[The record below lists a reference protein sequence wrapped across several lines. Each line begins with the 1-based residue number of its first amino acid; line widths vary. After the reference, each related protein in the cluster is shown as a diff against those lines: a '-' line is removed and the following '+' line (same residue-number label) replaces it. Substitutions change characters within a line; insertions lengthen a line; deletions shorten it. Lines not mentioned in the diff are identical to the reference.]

1 LICKFTRPGIMRT
14 LKVINCQWPKN
25 KFTFS
30 QKYVKTWLLALSP
43 FLVSLSTFLDGSFV
57 FLDMGPSILFL
68 VSPPTSPFFWGAL
81 VNLWLE
87 FHNLVMTI

>member
-1 LICKFTRPGIMRT
+1 MCPIWNDLFKKLIRKFTRQGIMKT

-43 FLVSLSTFLDGSFV
+43 FFISLSALLDGSFV

-68 VSPPTSPFFWGAL
+68 VSPAPFFFGC
-81 VNLWLE
+81 
-87 FHNLVMTI
+87 FG